1 MQRSKFDSQA
11 GVQHGMVLI
20 VSLIILVIVTLIAV
34 TALRVTILE
43 ERMAGNTRDRQ
54 LAFEAAEYAL
64 REAQDLLSAPVLPQF
79 TNSGGTTG
87 GYFTGLN
94 TNPGGIGDLAYWSL
108 WDPANPSAN
117 PTAHNWGSKSVL
129 ATKAAGVLSGQSQP
143 RYVIEEFPA
152 ISCDGYSSKWP
163 PPPPRNVYRVTA
175 RGNGRTAESVVILQ
189 IWYDRGCS

>member
-1 MQRSKFDSQA
+1 MHPQVFRSSTTLQR
-11 GVQHGMVLI
+11 GMVLI

-54 LAFEAAEYAL
+54 LAFEATEYAL
-64 REAQDLLSAPVLPQF
+64 REAQDVLSAPVLPQF
-79 TNSGGTTG
+79 TSTGGSTG
-87 GYFTGLN
+87 GYFSGLN
-94 TNPGGIGDLAYWSL
+94 TNPGGVGDIAYWS
-108 WDPANPSAN
+108 S
-117 PTAHNWGSKSVL
+117 THNWAANSV
-129 ATKAAGVLSGQSQP
+129 AANKVAGVLSGQTQP
-143 RYVIEEFPA
+143 RYVIEEYPA

-175 RGNGRTAESVVILQ
+175 RGTGRTADSVVILQ

>member
-1 MQRSKFDSQA
+1 MQERALRSPPNSQN
-11 GVQHGMVLI
+11 GMILI
-20 VSLIILVIVTLIAV
+20 ISLIILVIVTLIAV
-34 TALRVTILE
+34 TALRVTVLE

-54 LAFEAAEYAL
+54 LAFESAEYAL
-64 REAQDLLSAPVLPQF
+64 REAQDLLSAPVLPKF
-79 TNSGGTTG
+79 TSSGGSSG

-94 TNPGGIGDLAYWSL
+94 TNPGGIGDVAYWSL

-129 ATKAAGVLSGQSQP
+129 ATNTAGVLSGQSQP

-175 RGNGRTAESVVILQ
+175 RGSGRTADSVVILQ

>member
-1 MQRSKFDSQA
+1 MQRSNFNSQA
-11 GVQHGMVLI
+11 GLQRGMVLI

-79 TNSGGTTG
+79 TSTGGATG

-117 PTAHNWGSKSVL
+117 PTAHNWGTKSVL
-129 ATKAAGVLSGQSQP
+129 ATKAAGVLTGQSQP

-175 RGNGRTAESVVILQ
+175 RGNGRTADSVVILQ

>member
-1 MQRSKFDSQA
+1 MNERDLRTSKAHQR
-11 GVQHGMVLI
+11 GMVLI

-79 TNSGGTTG
+79 TASGGTTG
-87 GYFTGLN
+87 GYFSGLN
-94 TNPGGIGDLAYWSL
+94 TNPGGIGDIAYWS
-108 WDPANPSAN
+108 
-117 PTAHNWGSKSVL
+117 TTHNWTTQSVAANKS
-129 ATKAAGVLSGQSQP
+129 AGVLTGQVQP

-175 RGNGRTAESVVILQ
+175 RGTGRTVDSVVILQ

>member
-1 MQRSKFDSQA
+1 MRAQIFRSPMKHQN
-11 GVQHGMVLI
+11 GMVLI

-64 REAQDLLSAPVLPQF
+64 REAQDVLSAPVLPQF
-79 TNSGGTTG
+79 TTSGGSTG

-94 TNPGGIGDLAYWSL
+94 TNPDGKGDVAFWSL
-108 WDPANPSAN
+108 WNPANPSAN
-117 PTAHNWGSKSVL
+117 PTAHNWGTKSVL
-129 ATKAAGVLSGQSQP
+129 ATKAAGVLSGQTQP

-152 ISCDGYSSKWP
+152 ISCDGFSSKWP

-175 RGNGRTAESVVILQ
+175 RGNGRTADSVVILQ